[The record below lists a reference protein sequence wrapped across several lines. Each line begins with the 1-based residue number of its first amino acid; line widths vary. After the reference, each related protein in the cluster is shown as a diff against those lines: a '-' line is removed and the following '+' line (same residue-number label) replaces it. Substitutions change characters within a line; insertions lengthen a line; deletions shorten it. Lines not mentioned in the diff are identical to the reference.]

1 MNLIFTAPI
10 PQPLGRPTLSGCTI
24 VFFSIDPDTLIA
36 TVRVVPIEDPAPG
49 TNYFAT
55 FTITGATTATQML
68 ALIKSS
74 LATKYGVTF
83 Q

>member
-1 MNLIFTAPI
+1 MNLLFTAPI
-10 PQPLGRPTLSGCTI
+10 TQAFGRPTLSGCTI

-55 FTITGATTATQML
+55 FTVTGTTTVASML